1 MLSMTELKSS
11 SKGFN
16 LFTPLVGTAL
26 VIMAILIATGM
37 MQNDVRIS
45 RTIISSYEISSQSI
59 AAKAI
64 KAATEVRIISN
75 IESALYKLLN
85 GEYGS
90 EFEITCSNEAGCIS
104 AVESVF
110 TNPHGTFMT
119 VMTTGA
125 DGMYNGVIDSI
136 NTVSGYI
143 TSATD
148 SDLSAALATVSNAG
162 KSVVT
167 VEFPNDFVE
176 AMINEKDIQTYAGN
190 ALRISFQD
198 AQQNRMVVSIVPQNF
213 TYRTTEPIL
222 KMIKATAEAF
232 KDGLSKDTFE
242 KRTGADLTIWPYYK
256 DYDSCFDSSK
266 KRVKTEWKLDNGDV
280 FKLTFKTTDSC

>member
-1 MLSMTELKSS
+1 MTELKSS

-64 KAATEVRIISN
+64 KAAAEVKIISN

-104 AVESVF
+104 AAESVF

-136 NTVSGYI
+136 NTVSGY
-143 TSATD
+143 TTPTTD
-148 SDLSAALATVSNAG
+148 SDLSAALAKVANAG

-167 VEFPNDFVE
+167 VDFPNDFIDV
-176 AMINEKDIQTYAGN
+176 MINSKDIQTYAGD
-190 ALRISFQD
+190 ALKISFED
-198 AQQNRMVVSIVPQNF
+198 MQQNKMVVSIVPQNF
-213 TYRTTEPIL
+213 SYRTTEPIL
-222 KMIKATAEAF
+222 KMIKVTAEAF
-232 KDGLSKDTFE
+232 KDGLSKDAFE
-242 KRTGADLTIWPYYK
+242 KRTGADLTIWPYY
-256 DYDSCFDSSK
+256 DSYSSDFSGSDK
-266 KRVKTEWKLDNGDV
+266 CVKSKWNLDNREV
-280 FKLTFKTTDSC
+280 FTLTFTTGGSC